1 MANGSSRGSQPTGD
15 SAKEAGLIGFS
26 WQILVLPAVLF
37 VLLLAQTATVA
48 VNANAISPF
57 DEGAHFDYVVQIQKG
72 NFPLPAGQRYSE
84 EAVQVWAC
92 RPVDEAMSLAPLCG
106 EANSATDP
114 RLPFLGVNYVALYGP
129 VYYLMAAGG
138 SSILS
143 NLGVGAFIG
152 ARLMSSVLYGLGAAL
167 LLLVAQ
173 RISFSRVAA
182 WGIILA
188 AASMPLALS
197 MGATITPD
205 SMVFLLTAAV
215 IASALLSRTW
225 RSAVLTTSLVGVVA
239 GLTKPNFLLIALLGS
254 ILLLMRWISI
264 VQPTLSWRTVRRF
277 LAVGPALAFPVV
289 LSAAACF
296 GWVVLAS
303 SRKTGLPP
311 DGDLHLFLQS
321 SLGPVARAAQQLSFL
336 MRFDAMGAF
345 SGLNTNISA
354 VTTFVVILVVLGAC
368 FGAWFWRIDADK
380 RSVIVLRSV
389 ALALPLAAVA
399 LVVIY
404 WVAYQGSHGTSPRYG
419 LPFLAAA
426 SVGFGASVQRR
437 AGILVGLL
445 GLSVWI
451 LAWVDIVRAGYI

>member
-1 MANGSSRGSQPTGD
+1 MADGSARGSQPTGD
-15 SAKEAGLIGFS
+15 SRAGPIGFS
-26 WQILVLPAVLF
+26 WQVFVLPAVLF
-37 VLLLAQTATVA
+37 VLLLVQTTTVA
-48 VNANAISPF
+48 VKAKALSPF

-72 NFPLPAGQRYSE
+72 NFPVPAGQRYSE
-84 EAVQVWAC
+84 ETVQAWAC

-106 EANSATDP
+106 EPNSATDP

-129 VYYLMAAGG
+129 TYYLVAAGG

-143 NLGVGAFIG
+143 NFGVSDFTG
-152 ARLMSSVLYGLGAAL
+152 ARLTSSFLYALGAAL

-173 RISFSRVAA
+173 RMAFSRVAA
-182 WGIILA
+182 WGVILG
-188 AASMPLALS
+188 AASTPLALS

-225 RSAVLTTSLVGVVA
+225 RSAVLTTALVGAVA
-239 GLTKPNFLLIALLGS
+239 GLTKPNFLLVALLGS
-254 ILLLMRWISI
+254 ILLLLRWVSLQ
-264 VQPTLSWRTVRRF
+264 QPTASWRAVRRF

-289 LSAAACF
+289 LSAAASF

-311 DGDLHLFLQS
+311 DGNLHLFLQS
-321 SLGPVARAAQQLSFL
+321 TLGPIDRTAQQLSYL
-336 MRFDAMGAF
+336 LRPDLVGAF
-345 SGLNTNISA
+345 SGLNTNISVA
-354 VTTFVVILVVLGAC
+354 VGFVVILVLLGSSL
-368 FGAWFWRIDADK
+368 GAWFWRMDADE

-389 ALALPLAAVA
+389 ALAMPLSALA

-404 WVAYQGSHGTSPRYG
+404 WAAYQGSHGAAQRYG

-437 AGILVGLL
+437 AGVLVGLL

-451 LAWVDIVRAGYI
+451 CAWVAIIQAGYI